1 MRRSH
6 LVLFV
11 VLAFVAAACGAR
23 VDQAQIEAAG
33 GGFSAGGTPTAGPG
47 ESGGGAVD
55 PSGGGAVSGGGG
67 GGGGQ
72 SSTDGGGGGAVAP
85 AAPEGGNGG
94 AVDVGITGDTVLLGN
109 VSTLSG
115 PVPGLFA
122 GAVTGAQAVVAYQ
135 NSLGGLFG
143 RKFKL
148 EVRDDAFDTGQN
160 RAHTIDLIGKAFAFV
175 GSFSL
180 YDDAAAKQIEESGI
194 PDASYSLSAGRRKTP
209 NNFSPHPAYDG
220 GAPTTG
226 FLYFKEKFPEEV
238 KAVGTIFGDVP
249 ASAASH
255 RAYKAAAESVG
266 WNYVYERGHGPTET
280 DFTADVVRMRQSGV
294 KLVYLVATDDKNTAR
309 LAGAMERQGLN
320 VPIIANYNP
329 ALPQLGGESVE
340 GVWTPSGFALFDG
353 ADHDIPE
360 VKLFYD
366 WVQKVKPGA
375 KIDLFAAYSW
385 AAGRMLFQAMEKAGP
400 KAKRADV
407 IRELQKVTEYSA
419 GDLIAPAGP
428 GNKKPPECLMFGQVK
443 GGKWVR
449 VEPAK
454 GWICLGPYRMP

>member
-1 MRRSH
+1 MRRSY
-6 LVLFV
+6 LVLLI

-33 GGFSAGGTPTAGPG
+33 GNPSAGGFQAGSGG
-47 ESGGGAVD
+47 ESTGGPAANGGGDETTSAAGD
-55 PSGGGAVSGGGG
+55 QTPAASGGDSGGN
-67 GGGGQ
+67 
-72 SSTDGGGGGAVAP
+72 AAP

-94 AVDVGITGDTVLLGN
+94 ATDVGITADTVLLGN
-109 VSTLSG
+109 ISTLSG

-180 YDDAAAKQIEESGI
+180 YDDAAAQQIAESGI
-194 PDASYSLSAGRRKTP
+194 PDTSYSLSAGRRKVP

-309 LAGAMERQGLN
+309 LAGAMQRQGLD

-329 ALPQLGGESVE
+329 DLPKLGGESVE
-340 GVWTPSGFALFDG
+340 GVWSPSGFAMFDG
-353 ADHDIPE
+353 DDHDIPE

-366 WVQKVKPGA
+366 WVNKVKPGA

-400 KAKRADV
+400 KATRADV
-407 IRELQKVTEYSA
+407 IRELKTFTEYSA
-419 GDLIAPAGP
+419 NGLIAPAGP
-428 GNKKPPECLMFGQVK
+428 GIKKPNECLMFAQVK
-443 GGKWVR
+443 GGKWTR
-449 VEPAK
+449 VEPDK